1 MWVEE
6 EVEAVL
12 IQREIDNLKKAKK
25 IKKIVRKKKKETQE
39 VPLMIPS
46 KAGCLIIYKIIF
58 LINYSLIRKSSKKR
72 SYDESFIMKNGY

>member
-1 MWVEE
+1 MWVED
-6 EVEAVL
+6 EVEAVH
-12 IQREIDNLKKAKK
+12 IQREIDYLRKAKK
-25 IKKIVRKKKKETQE
+25 IKKIVIKYKKEIQE
-39 VPLMIPS
+39 VLLMIPS